1 MLIIVMEI
9 HFWISFNPVAMIVQ
23 IENFD
28 EKNILDCFENL
39 VKKISVISSD
49 SKFRHGRSG
58 R

>member
-1 MLIIVMEI
+1 MLIIVVEI

-39 VKKISVISSD
+39 VKNFFS
-49 SKFRHGRSG
+49 H
-58 R
+58 